1 MLAAAGSDKRVKIE
15 LNETNA
21 KGYDDDAL
29 DLLKAFAVD
38 KGPDIFVLAH
48 EWTGAFAEAGYA
60 LNLEDH
66 IAKNPELYGDII
78 VPLWQAVSYK
88 GARYGVPQD
97 SEVRMYFL
105 NNDKLRKLGKT
116 DKEIAA
122 LPAKVDAGEFTAY
135 DLCDLAG
142 QAVQKGVV
150 KYGILHRPNA
160 GPDFQMLMEG
170 FGLVPYDK
178 AGGEAAGV
186 EGRAARISTPGSST
200 ASTRRHC
207 PPTNTSMS
215 WDAIEQAS
223 FARRRG
229 ARVLP
234 RRMARN
240 RSDEGVQPQG
250 QGRLLP
256 QDHLDQRAG
265 WQEGRQADQ
274 PVAPDRLCGV
284 RQVEEQGAGRATSSR
299 SRASRFPTCDTRC
312 RPTTRRSTTASRRCP
327 KSIEKGWA
335 LVAATPMLKYA
346 SFMPNHPKIGQY
358 NAIVF
363 KGIQG
368 VETGR
373 LTAQAATDFVVD
385 ELSNELGKDVVI
397 RELKR
402 PVGCASRR
410 GRRMPP
416 LRSGQ
421 EIAMPDFARAQLRRQ
436 RANFALF
443 LGPALILLLRVLRRA
458 GHHRPGAGVHRHGP
472 HAGGHASSRSRIS
485 SAWQRAIRA
494 CSAALGITAIFVVT
508 TLGHLQRHVRPAAG
522 VGHHRSA
529 AAASA
534 RSFARCGCC
543 RG

>member
-66 IAKNPELYGDII
+66 IGKNPELYGDII
-78 VPLWQAVSYK
+78 VPLWQSVSYK

-105 NNDKLRKLGKT
+105 NNDKLRKMGKT

-122 LPAKVDAGEFTAY
+122 LPAKVDAGEFTQY

-160 GPDFQMLMEG
+160 GPDFQMLMES
-170 FGLVPYDK
+170 FGNVPYDK
-178 AGGEAAGV
+178 DSAKLQASKAALKDFFTWV
-186 EGRAARISTPGSST
+186 KYCVDKKAMSA
-200 ASTRRHC
+200 
-207 PPTNTSMS
+207 TNTSMS

-223 FARRRG
+223 FAKEEVLIFFHG
-229 ARVLP
+229 VWRVTDQTKAWNLKGKDDYQRKITWINAP
-234 RRMARN
+234 PGKKGGKPTNLSHPIAYAVSAKSKN
-240 RSDEGVQPQG
+240 KDLAAYIVALASQPIPNIRHAVTTNHTPIHYGG
-250 QGRLLP
+250 QSMP
-256 QDHLDQRAG
+256 EVVD
-265 WQEGRQADQ
+265 
-274 PVAPDRLCGV
+274 
-284 RQVEEQGAGRATSSR
+284 
-299 SRASRFPTCDTRC
+299 
-312 RPTTRRSTTASRRCP
+312 
-327 KSIEKGWA
+327 KGWA

-358 NAIVF
+358 NAILF

-373 LTAQAATDFVVD
+373 LTAQAAADFVVD

-397 RELKR
+397 K
-402 PVGCASRR
+402 
-410 GRRMPP
+410 
-416 LRSGQ
+416 
-421 EIAMPDFARAQLRRQ
+421 
-436 RANFALF
+436 N
-443 LGPALILLLRVLRRA
+443 
-458 GHHRPGAGVHRHGP
+458 
-472 HAGGHASSRSRIS
+472 
-485 SAWQRAIRA
+485 
-494 CSAALGITAIFVVT
+494 
-508 TLGHLQRHVRPAAG
+508 
-522 VGHHRSA
+522 
-529 AAASA
+529 
-534 RSFARCGCC
+534 
-543 RG
+543 

>member
-1 MLAAAGSDKRVKIE
+1 MVASVLFCATVASAMAEDVVIKVWSRADRSGPLRAGNLVAAGDTLNKMLTAAGTDKRVKIE

-66 IAKNPELYGDII
+66 IGKNPELYGDII
-78 VPLWQAVSYK
+78 VPLWQSVSYK

-97 SEVRMYFL
+97 SEVRMFFL

-160 GPDFQMLMEG
+160 GPDFQMMMES
-170 FGLVPYDK
+170 FGLEPYDK
-178 AGGEAAGV
+178 AAAKLQASK
-186 EGRAARISTPGSST
+186 AALKEFFTWVKYCTDKKAFS
-200 ASTRRHC
+200 A
-207 PPTNTSMS
+207 TNTAMS

-223 FARRRG
+223 FAG
-229 ARVLP
+229 EEALVFFHGVWRVT
-234 RRMARN
+234 
-240 RSDEGVQPQG
+240 
-250 QGRLLP
+250 
-256 QDHLDQRAG
+256 DQMKAWNLKGKEDYQRKITWLNAPAG
-265 WQEGRQADQ
+265 KKGGKPSNLSHPIAYAVSAKSKNKDLAAYIVALASQ
-274 PVAPDRLCGV
+274 PVPNMRHAVSTNHTPINYG
-284 RQVEEQGAGRATSSR
+284 EQSMPEVT
-299 SRASRFPTCDTRC
+299 
-312 RPTTRRSTTASRRCP
+312 
-327 KSIEKGWA
+327 EKGWA

-358 NAIVF
+358 NAIIF

-373 LTAQAATDFVVD
+373 LTAQAAADFVSG
-385 ELSNELGKDVVI
+385 ELGNELGKDVVI
-397 RELKR
+397 R
-402 PVGCASRR
+402 
-410 GRRMPP
+410 
-416 LRSGQ
+416 
-421 EIAMPDFARAQLRRQ
+421 
-436 RANFALF
+436 N
-443 LGPALILLLRVLRRA
+443 
-458 GHHRPGAGVHRHGP
+458 
-472 HAGGHASSRSRIS
+472 
-485 SAWQRAIRA
+485 
-494 CSAALGITAIFVVT
+494 
-508 TLGHLQRHVRPAAG
+508 
-522 VGHHRSA
+522 
-529 AAASA
+529 
-534 RSFARCGCC
+534 
-543 RG
+543 